1 MQIGPAVT
9 GGAFCLLAVIA
20 ARDPIKNA
28 GYWRTTIFALV
39 GTRS

>member
-28 GYWRTTIFALV
+28 GY
-39 GTRS
+39 